1 MLEIP
6 AFGRLLQDL
15 PPCTDLGF
23 LLFSDLLFTRA
34 HADVTGN
41 RDRDRGGRQTAQGD
55 LRRQALTTSQ
65 NLGNNLSRFPFSQEG
80 NLIFET

>member
-6 AFGRLLQDL
+6 AFGRLQSEGL

-34 HADVTGN
+34 HVDVTGN
-41 RDRDRGGRQTAQGD
+41 LDRGGNQTAQGD

-65 NLGNNLSRFPFSQEG
+65 NLGNNLSRFPFNQEG
-80 NLIFET
+80 NLILEI